1 MNYSYLPGSK
11 LIEILQEKLSSI
23 RTGRINS
30 SILDSITVD
39 AYGSKMHFVELSTI
53 TTPEAAQLLITP
65 FDKTV
70 LPAMEKAIIDSNLG
84 VNPVNDGAGLRLVFP
99 PLTEENKKQRV
110 KEIATH
116 LEEVKIMMRSNRQ
129 DILKKMKRDKE
140 AGELTEDDLRRQE
153 TELQKEVDALNAEF
167 EKVAK
172 EKEEDLMKV

>member
-1 MNYSYLPGSK
+1 MNYTYLPGSK
-11 LIEILQEKLSSI
+11 LLEILHEKLSTI

-30 SILDSITVD
+30 SILDSIEVE
-39 AYGSKMHFVELSTI
+39 AYGSKMHFIELATV

-99 PLTEENKKQRV
+99 PLTEENKMKRV

-116 LEEVKIMMRSNRQ
+116 LEEARIMIRSNRQ
-129 DILKKMKRDKE
+129 DVLKKMKRDKE
-140 AGELTEDDLRRQE
+140 AGEITEDDLRRQE
-153 TELQKEVDALNAEF
+153 GDLQKEVDSLNAEF
-167 EKVAK
+167 EKIAK